1 MITKN
6 KKKFSAYLILF
17 LSISFINWPSIAE
30 EGPMNP
36 TQEVRPDSIIGHGT
50 IEGID
55 AEKHQLTIKHDPI
68 KALDWP
74 GMTMPFAVARK
85 VDMSQ
90 LKIGAIIDFQLEKDN
105 TNQLQITGFKN
116 N

>member
-1 MITKN
+1 MIKKN
-6 KKKFSAYLILF
+6 NKRFSAYLILF

-30 EGPMNP
+30 GSPINP
-36 TQEVRPDSIIGHGT
+36 SQEARPDPIIGHGT

-55 AEKHQLTIKHDPI
+55 TEKHQLTIKHDPI
-68 KALDWP
+68 KALGWP
-74 GMTMPFAVARK
+74 GMTMPFSVSRK

-90 LKIGAIIDFQLEKDN
+90 LKIDTTINFQLEKDKA
-105 TNQLQITGFKN
+105 NQMQITRFEN